1 MKWAEKIS
9 KWNFSSLKINMKFA
23 EMEFT
28 YTETDEVAAWEMY
41 VELITRVSINTL
53 PDGYGDEKTALE
65 SIYSLFSSTRELLK
79 IYGRKG
85 QTFSKL
91 AVIILNQIIRPFTV
105 RWHNALTNEVI
116 DKDQAITFR
125 SELGNLQVELGK
137 YAKALAEIANVEDIS
152 DIDITIS

>member
-28 YTETDEVAAWEMY
+28 YTDTDEIAAWEMY
-41 VELITRVSINTL
+41 VELITRISINTL
-53 PDGYGDEKTALE
+53 PNGYGNEKAALE

-79 IYGRKG
+79 LYGRKG

-91 AVIILNQIIRPFTV
+91 AVIILNQTIRPFTV
-105 RWHNALTNEVI
+105 RWHNALMNGVM
-116 DKDQAITFR
+116 DKDQADIFR
-125 SELGNLQVELGK
+125 SELEILQVELSK

-152 DIDITIS
+152 DIDITTS